1 MIKIF
6 KDNEKNYRYY
16 IRNTFFDVDLR
27 LQGK

>member
-16 IRNTFFDVDLR
+16 ISNTFFDVDLL